1 MNKAMARLI
10 IMIFP
15 LLMGAQSAFTQPEGG
30 DIRVM
35 NFDQLEPY
43 LHFKNDTVYLV
54 NFWATWC
61 APCRKE
67 MPAIQAVAEKYKEK
81 PFKVLLV
88 SLDMPGQLD
97 KSLVPFLKTNNIDLE
112 VILLDD
118 PNQNRWIDL
127 VDKSWS
133 GELPFTLIYGKNFRE
148 SHSQVFTFEELDSI
162 INAKLLQP

>member
-1 MNKAMARLI
+1 MILLLNLLI
-10 IMIFP
+10 SF
-15 LLMGAQSAFTQPEGG
+15 SFTWNNAGEQVQDYDEV
-30 DIRVM
+30 RVM
-35 NFDQLEPY
+35 NFDQLAPY
-43 LHFKNDTVYLV
+43 LHLNNDTVYLV

-67 MPAIQAVAEKYKEK
+67 MPAIKAVAEKYADK

-88 SLDMPGQLD
+88 SLDMPGQLET
-97 KSLVPFLKTNNIDLE
+97 SLVPYLKANGIDLD

-133 GELPFTLIYGKNFRE
+133 GELPFTLIYGKDFRE
-148 SHSQVFTFEELDSI
+148 SHSQTFTFENLDSI
-162 INAKLLQP
+162 INSKINLP

>member
-1 MNKAMARLI
+1 MMKRSFAILILLLILWDSSFSQPNKLEEVKV
-10 IMIFP
+10 
-15 LLMGAQSAFTQPEGG
+15 L
-30 DIRVM
+30 
-35 NFDQLEPY
+35 NFDQFEPY
-43 LHFKNDTVYLV
+43 LHMDNDTLYLV

-67 MPAIQAVAEKYKEK
+67 MPAIKAVAEKYSNQ

-88 SLDMPGQLD
+88 SLDFPSQIESTL
-97 KSLVPFLKTNNIDLE
+97 LPYLKTNEIWMN

-133 GELPFTLIYGKNFRE
+133 GELPFSIIYGKDFRE
-148 SHSQVFTFEELDSI
+148 SHSTTFTFEQLDSI
-162 INAKLLQP
+162 INNKLKLQ